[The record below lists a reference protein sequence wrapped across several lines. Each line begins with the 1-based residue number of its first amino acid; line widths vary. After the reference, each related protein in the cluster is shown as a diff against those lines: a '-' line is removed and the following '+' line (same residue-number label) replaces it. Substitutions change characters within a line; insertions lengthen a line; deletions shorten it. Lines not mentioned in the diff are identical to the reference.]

1 MASRVTVDT
10 MDPEELDALIQLL
23 DDDDNV
29 VRRCVDE
36 RLRSFG
42 PQVVSALLDAGASD
56 KAGTLNTEFRLGEL
70 KRLLTRSG
78 GSVSLFEG
86 AFIICSIADC
96 TLKRGELEPL
106 FFKCVSEY
114 QGEASDARTA
124 FENIGVFNHIFFER
138 LGFTL
143 YDMGLSNPEYA
154 LVSKALESR
163 KCNPLAMVYLYIMVA
178 QACGLPLLPLCFQG
192 GVVPV
197 YMENGKELFYVNVYR
212 KGEIF
217 YRHNLG
223 ASLKF
228 IGSALGNI
236 EFKVRDEKALLA
248 IYVESL
254 QIVFSKSGGGRV
266 SSALDS
272 ALDLIGPERFLSI

>member
-1 MASRVTVDT
+1 
-10 MDPEELDALIQLL
+10 MDPDELDALIQLL

-29 VRRCVDE
+29 VQSCVDK

-42 PQVVSALLDAGASD
+42 PQVVGALLDAGAVG
-56 KAGTLNTEFRLGEL
+56 KAESLNTEFRLKGL
-70 KRLLTRSG
+70 GRLLASSG

-86 AFIICSIADC
+86 AFMVCSIADC
-96 TLKRGELEPL
+96 TLKRGELESS
-106 FFKCVSEY
+106 FFKCVSAY

-138 LGFTL
+138 LGFSL

-154 LVSKALESR
+154 LVGKALENR
-163 KCNPLAMVYLYIMVA
+163 RCNPLVMVYIYIMVA

-192 GVVPV
+192 GVLPV
-197 YMENGKELFYVNVYR
+197 YVENGKELFYVNVYR

-217 YRHNLG
+217 YRHNLS

-228 IGSALGNI
+228 IGNALGHL
-236 EFKVRDEKALLA
+236 EFKVRDEKSLLA

-254 QIVFSKSGGGRV
+254 QIVFSRSGGRRV

-272 ALDLIGPERFLSI
+272 VLALLGPERFLTI

>member
-1 MASRVTVDT
+1 
-10 MDPEELDALIQLL
+10 MDPDELDALVQLL

-42 PQVVSALLDAGASD
+42 PQVVEALLDAGAAG
-56 KAGTLNTEFRLGEL
+56 KAESLNTEFRLGDL
-70 KRLLTRSG
+70 KRLLASSG

-86 AFIICSIADC
+86 AFLVCSIADC
-96 TLKRGELEPL
+96 TMNRGELENG
-106 FFKCVSEY
+106 FFKCISEY

-124 FENIGVFNHIFFER
+124 FENIGVFNHIFFDR

-154 LVSKALESR
+154 LVGKALENR
-163 KCNPLAMVYLYIMVA
+163 RCNPLVMVYIYIMVA

-192 GVVPV
+192 GVLPV
-197 YMENGKELFYVNVYR
+197 YVENGKELFYVNVYR

-217 YRHNLG
+217 YRHNLS

-228 IGSALGNI
+228 IGNALGHL
-236 EFKVRDEKALLA
+236 EFKVRDEKSLLA

-254 QIVFSKSGGGRV
+254 QIVFSKSGGRRV

-272 ALDLIGPERFLSI
+272 VLALLGPERFLTI

>member
-1 MASRVTVDT
+1 MAADT
-10 MDPEELDALIQLL
+10 TYSEELDALIQLL

-42 PQVVSALLDAGASD
+42 PQVVGVLLEAGAVE
-56 KAGTLNTEFRLGEL
+56 KAESLNTEFRLEDL
-70 KRLLTRSG
+70 KRLLSKSG

-86 AFIICSIADC
+86 AYIICSIADC
-96 TLKRGELEPL
+96 TLKRGELEQW

-114 QGEASDARTA
+114 QGEASDDRTA
-124 FENIGVFNHIFFER
+124 FENTGVFNHIFFER

-154 LVSKALESR
+154 LVGKALESR
-163 KCNPLAMVYLYIMVA
+163 RCNPLTMVYIYIMVA
-178 QACGLPLLPLCFQG
+178 QACGLPLMPMLFPG

-197 YMENGKELFYVNVYR
+197 YMENGKELFYINVFH

-217 YRHNLG
+217 YRHNLKD
-223 ASLKF
+223 SLKF
-228 IGSALGNI
+228 IGSMLGNV
-236 EFKVRDEKALLA
+236 EFKVRDEAALLA
-248 IYVESL
+248 IYLESL
-254 QIVFSKSGGGRV
+254 QIVFSNSGNRRLC
-266 SSALDS
+266 SALDS
-272 ALDLIGPERFLSI
+272 ALSLFGPDRFLSIEAEE

>member
-1 MASRVTVDT
+1 MVFGVPADT
-10 MDPEELDALIQLL
+10 MDRDELDALIELL

-29 VRRCVDE
+29 VRNCVDE

-42 PQVVSALLDAGASD
+42 PQVVGALLDAGAGD
-56 KAGTLNTEFRLGEL
+56 KAESLNTEFRLGDL
-70 KRLLTRSG
+70 KRLLVRSG
-78 GSVSLFEG
+78 GSVSLFDG
-86 AFIICSIADC
+86 AFMVCSIADC
-96 TLKRGELEPL
+96 TLRRRELESS

-114 QGEASDARTA
+114 QKEASDDRTA

-154 LVSKALESR
+154 LVSKALENRS
-163 KCNPLAMVYLYIMVA
+163 CNPLTMVYVYIMVA
-178 QACGLPLLPLCFQG
+178 QTCGLPLLPLCFQG

-236 EFKVRDEKALLA
+236 EFKVRDERSLLA

-254 QIVFSKSGGGRV
+254 QIVFSRSGSGRL
-266 SSALDS
+266 SSALES
-272 ALDLIGPERFLSI
+272 VLALIGPERFLTI